1 MTLNEHAAHTQTHT
15 QTHTSC
21 VCTGRA
27 VCEYCEN
34 GLVISYA
41 CHLLLF
47 MCMCP
52 SGTECETDGGGV
64 DEERKKREP

>member
-1 MTLNEHAAHTQTHT
+1 M
-15 QTHTSC
+15 
-21 VCTGRA
+21 
-27 VCEYCEN
+27 N

-47 MCMCP
+47 MRMCP